1 VTTSSPPGAS
11 SGSTPGRRAPLTRG
25 LVLAEALALAD
36 ADGMSALSM
45 RRLAQRLGVEPMS
58 LYHHVARKDDLLDGL
73 VDAVFAEI
81 DLPPKGLPWRDAV
94 RHRTVSA
101 RQVLRSHPW
110 AIGLLESRLTPGAA
124 TLRHH
129 DAVIGCLRGGGFTV
143 ALAAHAFS
151 VIDSYLYGFVL
162 QEVSLPFRTPEESAQ
177 MAAAFLEHVPA
188 EVYPH
193 LTELTTEHVLAPG
206 YDYGEEFAFGL
217 ELVLDG
223 LERARA
229 AYVGR

>member
-1 VTTSSPPGAS
+1 VTTTSTPGA
-11 SGSTPGRRAPLTRG
+11 GAGPAPGRRAPLTRA

-36 ADGMSALSM
+36 ADGMAALSM

-73 VDAVFAEI
+73 IDAVFAEI
-81 DLPPKGLPWRDAV
+81 DLPPAGLPWRDAV

-101 RQVLRSHPW
+101 RQVLRGHPW
-110 AIGLLESRLTPGAA
+110 SVALMHSRLAPGPA

-151 VIDSYLYGFVL
+151 AIDSYLYGFVL
-162 QEVSLPFRTPEESAQ
+162 QEVSLPFRTPQESAE
-177 MAAAFLEHVPA
+177 MAAGFLEHVPA

-193 LTELTTEHVLAPG
+193 LTEMTTEHVLAPG

-217 ELVLDG
+217 DLVLDG
-223 LERARA
+223 LERVRA
-229 AYVGR
+229 VR